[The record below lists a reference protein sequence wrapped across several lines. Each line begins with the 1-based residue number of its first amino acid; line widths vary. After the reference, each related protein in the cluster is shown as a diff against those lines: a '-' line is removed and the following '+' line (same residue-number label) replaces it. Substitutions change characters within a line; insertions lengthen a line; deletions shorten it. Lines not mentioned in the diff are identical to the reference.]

1 MRLGISTTFQPTKTI
16 KRLLEGNLIDFVE
29 LGFGSEKASREMVGD
44 LPRSAIRALHGIP
57 FQDEDTSDFMFNPCY
72 RPLKASEVLGEMVE
86 KASRIGLEY
95 EFYGVHAGLL
105 GEIVGPDDFTVTDNI
120 GAKEG
125 IDNLA
130 TFRRN
135 IPQSGKIIMDGIYG
149 WDPSSRAIGMTQE
162 ELESM
167 GELLPLLVDISHVA
181 INFERYGDLSLDS
194 LCVGELPIAEVHL
207 SFLDFTTQPPW
218 DHRGFSPTAIN
229 LRIMS
234 KLKEILE
241 VFPKVP
247 VVLEIV
253 GDENTIEDALVVV
266 NKDAG

>member
-1 MRLGISTTFQPTKTI
+1 MRLGISTTFQPTNAIRK
-16 KRLLEGNLIDFVE
+16 LLEGNLIDFVE
-29 LGFGSEKASREMVGD
+29 LGFGSERASREVVRA
-44 LPRSAIRALHGIP
+44 LPRSAIRTLHGIP

-72 RPLKASEVLGEMVE
+72 KPLEAAEVLEEMVE
-86 KASRIGLEY
+86 KASQIGLDY

-105 GEIVGPDDFTVTDNI
+105 GDIVGPDDFTVTDNI

-130 TFRRN
+130 TFSRN
-135 IPQSGKIIMDGIYG
+135 MPQSGKIIMEGIYG
-149 WDPSSRAIGMTQE
+149 WDLSSRAIGMTQE

-167 GELLPLLVDISHVA
+167 GELLPLLVDLGHVA
-181 INFERYGDLSLDS
+181 INFERYGDLSLDG
-194 LCVGELPIAEVHL
+194 LRVGELPISEVHL

-218 DHRGFSPTAIN
+218 DHRGFSPTAVN

-241 VFPKVP
+241 VHPEVP
-247 VVLEIV
+247 VVLEII
-253 GDENTIEDALVVV
+253 GDENTIEDTLVVV
-266 NKDAG
+266 NKGA